1 MIGFR
6 TFLRKATPLQVSRAS
21 AFGGFA
27 RRDLT
32 DNEELALRKRQQELD
47 ARTNQDIMK
56 EIAAIDSTPIN

>member
-1 MIGFR
+1 
-6 TFLRKATPLQVSRAS
+6 VS